1 MINSVLDDLCQI
13 ASLLFNPLGPRDA
26 CGRPQCQVTIIY
38 PLVYVRKRSN
48 IKFHCDLQED
58 PFIL

>member
-1 MINSVLDDLCQI
+1 MIKSVLDDLCQI

-26 CGRPQCQVTIIY
+26 YGRPQYHLSIIY

-48 IKFHCDLQED
+48 INFNYDPQEET
-58 PFIL
+58 FI